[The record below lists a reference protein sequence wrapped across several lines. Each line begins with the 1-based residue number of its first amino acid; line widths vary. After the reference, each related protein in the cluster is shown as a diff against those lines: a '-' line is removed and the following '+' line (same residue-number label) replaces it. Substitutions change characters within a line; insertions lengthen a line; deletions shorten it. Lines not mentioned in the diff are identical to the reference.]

1 MVMTM
6 NEHQV
11 EKLLSQHGDEISA
24 RRKPTFQPKRKVAWK
39 PILVTGTAVVA
50 IGVFILLPR
59 NAEAARVQGIR
70 KALKGVQSMEY
81 WAQVRY
87 NGNAWN
93 DFIHSIRQGDFA
105 WMRVA
110 KSRSLGMTS
119 ISNQTSSMT
128 DWDRLPF
135 ATIGKFDVGDVL
147 DNQEDPLQIAITSY
161 TGGNA
166 SEEYNV
172 TTFDSAPRDNRPTYT
187 LSYVSKGLPKGAIY
201 TSTEDKQNFEILVDS
216 KTNLPIESSYF
227 RNTKGVTSEIK
238 FQYAYNKT
246 YPESLFRLE
255 TKKPILFPE
264 TERRKLAEKWSKVKI
279 DGNHAPIYSASISPE
294 GTIWI
299 AFGVKE
305 YEAVSSV
312 PSEIVV
318 SNGAKYVRG
327 SERPYTLQ
335 PKDGENF
342 GDRKDVIFTPFI
354 PIYDSHSLPAK
365 VGIKYAKRETYKDS
379 AGSDEAKIVSVDLIA
394 NSWNIPS
401 YFPSFNMGRAIL
413 EFPLNFWRTRA
424 KARQELGD
432 TLGAAKAFEAEAD
445 AYKNFVEYG
454 GYKPLLEAAK
464 CYESLGSPEKAT
476 ALREH
481 AAELQ
486 RTRIR

>member
-39 PILVTGTAVVA
+39 PILVTGTAVLA
-50 IGVFILLPR
+50 IGVFVLVPR

-81 WAQVRY
+81 WGQIRY
-87 NGNAWN
+87 NGNGWN
-93 DFIHSIRQGDFA
+93 ELVHSIRQGDFA
-105 WMRVA
+105 WMRAA
-110 KSRSLGMTS
+110 KSRSQGLTS
-119 ISNQTSSMT
+119 ISNQTNSMT
-128 DWDRLPF
+128 VWDRLPF
-135 ATIGKFDVGDVL
+135 ATIGKNDVDDVL
-147 DNQEDPLQIAITSY
+147 NNQEDPLQIAIASY

-172 TTFDSAPRDNRPTYT
+172 TSFDSAPRDNRPTYT
-187 LSYVSKGLPKGAIY
+187 LSYVGKERPKESSDNTA
-201 TSTEDKQNFEILVDS
+201 EDKKSFKILVDS

-227 RNTKGVTSEIK
+227 SNSKGVTGEIK
-238 FQYAYNKT
+238 YQYAYNKT

-255 TKKPILFPE
+255 TKKPIIFPE
-264 TERRKLAEKWSKVKI
+264 IVRRKIAEKWSKVQV
-279 DGNHAPIYSASISPE
+279 DGNHAPIYSASVSPE
-294 GTIWI
+294 GTIWV
-299 AFGVKE
+299 AFGVKD
-305 YEAVSSV
+305 YEVESSV
-312 PSEIVV
+312 PSEIVA

-335 PKDGENF
+335 PKDNENF

-354 PIYDSHSLPAK
+354 PVYDNKSLPAK
-365 VGIKYAKRETYKDS
+365 VGIKYAMRETYKDS

-445 AYKNFVEYG
+445 AYKNFVEYA

-464 CYESLGSPEKAT
+464 CYESLGSFEKAT